1 MLKQSKQPITKFYSI
16 SSFDI
21 QKYSYEEILNAFKVN
36 TSMTSLNLRG
46 VTYNFF
52 VLSNYSYTTNKDM
65 INCKISEISL
75 FQTMQLGYHPHMK
88 EIDFKSS
95 TDFFNTLQTNPDLIQ
110 YKNAKRCN
118 RSFVFTINNYL

>member
-1 MLKQSKQPITKFYSI
+1 M
-16 SSFDI
+16 

-52 VLSNYSYTTNKDM
+52 VLSNFSYTTNKDM
-65 INCKISEISL
+65 LNCKVSEIPL
-75 FQTMQLGYHPHMK
+75 FHTLQLGHHPHMK

-95 TDFFNTLQTNPDLIQ
+95 TDFLNILQTTPDLIQ
-110 YKNAKRCN
+110 YKNVKRCN